1 MKNIII
7 VDKNNFNLNVLK
19 SKCPVLVDFWAEWCG
34 PCKIISNNLKELSKD
49 FLNKIIIAKINIE
62 KNPEF
67 LQKYNIRS
75 IPTLILFKQ
84 KIIIGKIIGVT
95 SKEKIKDFIF
105 KNL

>member
-1 MKNIII
+1 MKKIIKVNKENFDINIS
-7 VDKNNFNLNVLK
+7 K
-19 SKCPVLVDFWAEWCG
+19 SKIPVLVDFWAEWCG
-34 PCKIISNNLKELSKD
+34 PCKIISNNLNELIEEFSK
-49 FLNKIIIAKINIE
+49 KIIIAKIDIE

-84 KIIIGKIIGVT
+84 NIVIGKIIGVM
-95 SKEKIKDFIF
+95 SKTKIREFIF